1 MSLQNKHAYLII
13 AHNEYPV
20 LRTLLSMLDDERND
34 IYLYID
40 RRSRNLRKSMHHY
53 ELSRSKLHIIPN
65 PIKLYWGDISLVEA
79 EFTLLETASANGK
92 YAYYHLL
99 SGVDLPLKNQNYIH
113 DFFDRHAGAEFVGCW
128 ETDEHRRDVRRRVG
142 RYYLFTRHLRDKGTL
157 AHALAAPVRNVAL
170 GLQKAVRFQRPWDYD
185 FHKGYQ
191 WASLTQPCCDYI
203 IKEKK
208 NVMRRFRM
216 TLAPDEIF
224 LPTLV
229 WASPFRRNIYDTADP
244 TRGSQRLVDWERG
257 RPYVWQEADFDELM
271 HAPALF
277 APKLQTAAQF
287 LKRRVGIP
295 DLKLCPQSLSFPILF
310 FPLLFGPKAEIQNHA
325 DALLEQFFP
334 QGPHQFFHPVVA
346 AVVEL
351 MLLRVVEIIPKQKN
365 VPFIRGKADC
375 SGLFLQALG
384 QGRLSRP
391 RQAHHQGE
399 GRFLFHDFPS
409 FWFVS

>member
-1 MSLQNKHAYLII
+1 MKHAFLIL
-13 AHNEYPV
+13 AHNEPEV
-20 LRTLLSMLDDERND
+20 LSLLLELLDDARND
-34 IYLYID
+34 IYLHLD
-40 RRSRNLRKSMHHY
+40 RRAAAMRARFAAWRPARARYFL
-53 ELSRSKLHIIPN
+53 LPCPLAVC
-65 PIKLYWGDISLVEA
+65 WGDLSQVVA
-79 EFTLLETASANGK
+79 EYRLLEAAAARGP
-92 YAYYHLL
+92 YAYCHLL
-99 SGVDLPLKNQNYIH
+99 SGVDLPLRPQRAIH

-157 AHALAAPVRNVAL
+157 AHALSAPVRNVAL
-170 GLQKAVRFQRPWDYD
+170 ALQKAVRFQRPWDYD

-277 APKLQTAAQF
+277 ARKFSAASP
-287 LKRRVGIP
+287 G
-295 DLKLCPQSLSFPILF
+295 
-310 FPLLFGPKAEIQNHA
+310 
-325 DALLEQFFP
+325 
-334 QGPHQFFHPVVA
+334 
-346 AVVEL
+346 
-351 MLLRVVEIIPKQKN
+351 LLRRLRQTL
-365 VPFIRGKADC
+365 RG
-375 SGLFLQALG
+375 
-384 QGRLSRP
+384 
-391 RQAHHQGE
+391 
-399 GRFLFHDFPS
+399 
-409 FWFVS
+409 